1 MKDEN
6 KIATENK
13 IISKKNNNIILLLI
27 IICILIIL
35 LIIKLNFKSNKIIN
49 NSNQNTNVS
58 EATKDKKNNEF
69 ETEENIT
76 EKEIKILSKKFIDVL
91 NPMNNICL
99 NNKID
104 KDCFSADEI
113 SNLTFLFLD
122 EDQKFENKE
131 DINEVEYNDYVS
143 YDTFK
148 QYVKRTFDIENY
160 IVPNDFS
167 NLTKGSMACH
177 KYTNTG
183 KNIKR
188 YTNVPGCSFGTHEVV
203 TIDNWYY
210 NYESYKEEGNNIII
224 TVVASYKYN
233 ENRYENNETIIYTDE
248 RKEERVDNE
257 YDSKLKRL
265 NYTFKKGDNYLTL
278 LSIELKNNE

>member
-13 IISKKNNNIILLLI
+13 VISKKNNNIILLLI

-35 LIIKLNFKSNKIIN
+35 LIIQLNFKSNKIIN
-49 NSNQNTNVS
+49 NSNQNKNVS
-58 EATKDKKNNEF
+58 EATKDKKNDEI

-113 SNLTFLFLD
+113 SNLAFLFLD

-131 DINEVEYNDYVS
+131 DISEVEYNDYVS

-148 QYVKRTFDIENY
+148 EYVKRRFGSLN
-160 IVPNDFS
+160 
-167 NLTKGSMACH
+167 NL
-177 KYTNTG
+177 
-183 KNIKR
+183 I
-188 YTNVPGCSFGTHEVV
+188 
-203 TIDNWYY
+203 
-210 NYESYKEEGNNIII
+210 NNA
-224 TVVASYKYN
+224 VSSAK
-233 ENRYENNETIIYTDE
+233 
-248 RKEERVDNE
+248 
-257 YDSKLKRL
+257 
-265 NYTFKKGDNYLTL
+265 
-278 LSIELKNNE
+278 